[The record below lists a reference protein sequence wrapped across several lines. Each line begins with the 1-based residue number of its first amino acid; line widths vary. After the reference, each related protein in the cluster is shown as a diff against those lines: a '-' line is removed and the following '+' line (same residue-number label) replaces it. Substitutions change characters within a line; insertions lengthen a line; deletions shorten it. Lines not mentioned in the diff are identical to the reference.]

1 MNNSISIQSQSIVS
15 SWSPSGHGQMLPEA
29 SLKFHLSGGS
39 LIKSTNINNMTT
51 ISKTIIAIFFQD
63 QIPMGN
69 IWTTKRNITER
80 KSEQNKSEA

>member
-39 LIKSTNINNMTT
+39 MQCLG
-51 ISKTIIAIFFQD
+51 D
-63 QIPMGN
+63 RIP
-69 IWTTKRNITER
+69 
-80 KSEQNKSEA
+80 